1 MFENV
6 VRHSPFVFDV
16 TSKILDTLDVDHLK
30 VCNMRC
36 INPLTPGT
44 FLPKTH
50 FLDILVVL
58 KLDLG
63 QISFNLVENAF
74 ATQRVAVFATKITF

>member
-6 VRHSPFVFDV
+6 VRLSPFVFDV

-44 FLPKTH
+44 FFAKMD
-50 FLDILVVL
+50 FSDILVVVR
-58 KLDLG
+58 LDLS

-74 ATQRVAVFATKITF
+74 VTQQVALLATEID